1 MTEVSYE
8 DIVERSTQGIIITVQ
23 DPLRICFASGPM
35 ESITGYTPEELTAA
49 GLEALTGLVH
59 PDDQEM
65 MRDRLNRLFME
76 DGPSRSEYRILHRDG
91 RVRWVEAC
99 STSTTVEGKPA
110 VQTSFLDITHQKA
123 MEAALKEKHLQLLQ
137 AQSIA
142 GVGSWVFDFDTGKV
156 TATGEAQRIYGVSGD
171 QWSIPEI
178 QTIPLPEYRPMM
190 DRALRELMEDGIPY
204 DLTFKIRQAD
214 SGAVRMIRALARYDE
229 ERNRV
234 HGVIQDITEQKRA
247 EEALRDS
254 EEQFRRVIQE
264 SNDAIYILHENRFDL
279 VNQRFCELTDITP
292 GELAAPGFTFWDLVA
307 PESRPLIEDRLRKRN
322 RGEEVPALYEF
333 GIRSLKGR
341 TVHVEASVT
350 EIDYRDGKA
359 VMGIL
364 RDITE
369 QKAMEEQLRQAQ
381 RMESLGRLSGGVA
394 HDLNN
399 LLSPILGY
407 GEMLLDDPWSEEERK
422 EFAGEIVGAAA
433 RARDL
438 VGQLLAFSRK
448 QTLEFRSVDLDTLLD
463 DFEPLLRRTTR
474 EDVTLE
480 FRRESSLPSIEAD
493 IRQLEQVVMNLC
505 VNAQD
510 AMPRGGRLT
519 LRTGVVDLDEAY
531 AEARAGVTPGHYV
544 MLAISDTGQ
553 GMSPSTRERI
563 FEPFFTTKKLGKGTG
578 LGLATVYGIVKQ
590 HGGNIWV
597 YSEPGKGTTFKC
609 YFPVA
614 GPPGPG
620 PRPREEDEPEA
631 LEGDETVLVVEDD
644 DMVRALATSI
654 LEKRGYRVLSASTG
668 EAGVELLDRHQD
680 PVDLLLTDI
689 VLPGMNGRD
698 LSEKASA
705 RFPGV
710 RTLFM
715 SGYTDEVI
723 SHHGVLQ
730 EGIAFIQKPFSV
742 RDLASRIRQ
751 VLDQKRQA
759 VES

>member
-1 MTEVSYE
+1 
-8 DIVERSTQGIIITVQ
+8 
-23 DPLRICFASGPM
+23 M
-35 ESITGYTPEELTAA
+35 ESITGHAPEELTAA
-49 GLEALTGLVH
+49 GPEALAALVH
-59 PDDQEM
+59 PDDREL
-65 MRDRLNRLFME
+65 MRERLARLSLE
-76 DGPSRSEYRILHRDG
+76 QGPSRSEYRILHRDG

-99 STSTTVEGKPA
+99 STSTTVGGKPA
-110 VQTSFLDITHQKA
+110 IQTSFLDITHQKA
-123 MEAALKEKHLQLLQ
+123 METELKKKHFQLLQ

-142 GVGSWVFDFDTGKV
+142 GVGSWVFDFETGTV
-156 TATGEAQRIYGVSGD
+156 SATREAQRIYGVSGD

-178 QTIPLPEYRPMM
+178 QAIPLPEYRPMM
-190 DRALRELMEDGIPY
+190 DRALRELMEDGTPY

-214 SGAVRMIRALARYDE
+214 SGAIRMIRALARYDE
-229 ERNRV
+229 EENRV

-254 EEQFRRVIQE
+254 EEQLRRVIQE
-264 SNDAIYILHENRFDL
+264 SNDAIYILYQDRFDL

-292 GELAAPGFTFWDLVA
+292 EELSDPGFTFWDLVA
-307 PESRPLIEDRLRKRN
+307 PESRPLIEERQRKRN
-322 RGEEVPALYEF
+322 RGEEVPALYGF
-333 GIRSLKGR
+333 SIRSFRGR

-350 EIDYRDGKA
+350 EIDYRAGKA

-407 GEMLLDDPWSEEERK
+407 GEMLLEEPWSEEERK
-422 EFAGEIVGAAA
+422 ESAGEIVRAAT

-438 VGQLLAFSRK
+438 VRQLLAFSRK
-448 QTLEFRSVDLDTLLD
+448 QTLKFRSVDLNVLLE
-463 DFEPLLRRTTR
+463 DFEPLLRRAIR
-474 EDVTLE
+474 ENLTLE
-480 FRRESSLPSIEAD
+480 IQREAPLPSIEAD

-510 AMPRGGRLT
+510 AMPGGGRLS
-519 LRTGVVDLDEAY
+519 LRTEAVDLDEAY
-531 AEARAGVTPGHYV
+531 AETRAGVTPGQYV
-544 MLAISDTGQ
+544 LLAISDTGQ
-553 GMSPSTRERI
+553 GMSPSTQERI
-563 FEPFFTTKKLGKGTG
+563 FEPFFTTKEQGKGTG

-597 YSEPGKGTTFKC
+597 YSEPGEGTTFKC
-609 YFPVA
+609 YFPVD
-614 GPPGPG
+614 GSPGPSS
-620 PRPREEDEPEA
+620 RPIEDDEPEA

-644 DMVRALATSI
+644 DMVRTLAKSI
-654 LEKRGYRVLSASTG
+654 LEKRGYRVLSAPTG
-668 EAGVELLDRHQD
+668 EAGVELLDRHQG
-680 PVDLLLTDI
+680 PLDLLLTDI

-698 LSEKASA
+698 LSKRASA

-751 VLDQKRQA
+751 MLDQKSQA
-759 VES
+759 LES

>member
-1 MTEVSYE
+1 MTEVSYK

-35 ESITGYTPEELTAA
+35 ESITGHAPEELTAA
-49 GLEALTGLVH
+49 GPEALTALVH
-59 PDDQEM
+59 PDDREM
-65 MRDRLNRLFME
+65 MRERLARLSLE
-76 DGPSRSEYRILHRDG
+76 QGPSRSEYRILHRDG
-91 RVRWVEAC
+91 QVRWVEAC
-99 STSTTVEGKPA
+99 STSTTVGGKPA
-110 VQTSFLDITHQKA
+110 IQTSFLDITHQKA
-123 MEAALKEKHLQLLQ
+123 MEAELRKKHFQLLQ

-142 GVGSWVFDFDTGKV
+142 GMGSWVFDFETGTV
-156 TATGEAQRIYGVSGD
+156 NATREAQRIYGVSGD

-178 QTIPLPEYRPMM
+178 QAIPLPEYRPMM
-190 DRALRELMEDGIPY
+190 DRALRELMEDGTPY

-214 SGAVRMIRALARYDE
+214 SGAIRMIRALARYDE
-229 ERNRV
+229 EENRV

-254 EEQFRRVIQE
+254 EEQLRRVIQE
-264 SNDAIYILHENRFDL
+264 SNDAIYILYQDRFDL

-292 GELAAPGFTFWDLVA
+292 EELSDPGFTFWDLVA
-307 PESRPLIEDRLRKRN
+307 PESRPLIEERQRKRN
-322 RGEEVPALYEF
+322 RGEEVPALYGF
-333 GIRSLKGR
+333 SIRSFRGR

-350 EIDYRDGKA
+350 EIDYRAGKA

-407 GEMLLDDPWSEEERK
+407 GEMLLEEPWSEEERK
-422 EFAGEIVGAAA
+422 ESAGEIVRAAT

-438 VGQLLAFSRK
+438 VRQLLAFSRK
-448 QTLEFRSVDLDTLLD
+448 QTLKFRSVDLNVLLE
-463 DFEPLLRRTTR
+463 DFEPLLRRAIR
-474 EDVTLE
+474 ENLTLE
-480 FRRESSLPSIEAD
+480 IQREAPLPSIEAD

-510 AMPRGGRLT
+510 AMPGGGRLS
-519 LRTGVVDLDEAY
+519 LRTGAVDLDEAY
-531 AEARAGVTPGHYV
+531 AETRAGVTPGQYV
-544 MLAISDTGQ
+544 LLAISDTGQ
-553 GMSPSTRERI
+553 GMSPSTQERI
-563 FEPFFTTKKLGKGTG
+563 FEPFFTTKEQGKGTG

-614 GPPGPG
+614 GSPGPSS
-620 PRPREEDEPEA
+620 RPIEDDEPEA

-644 DMVRALATSI
+644 DMVRTLAKSI
-654 LEKRGYRVLSASTG
+654 LEKRGYRVLSAPTG
-668 EAGVELLDRHQD
+668 EAGVELLDRHQG
-680 PVDLLLTDI
+680 PLDLLLTDI

-698 LSEKASA
+698 LSERASA

-730 EGIAFIQKPFSV
+730 KGIAFIQKPFSV

-751 VLDQKRQA
+751 MLDQKSPA
-759 VES
+759 LES

>member
-1 MTEVSYE
+1 MTEVSYK

-35 ESITGYTPEELTAA
+35 ESITGHAPEELTAA
-49 GLEALTGLVH
+49 GPEALTALVH
-59 PDDQEM
+59 PDDRNT
-65 MRDRLNRLFME
+65 MRDRLTRLPLKR
-76 DGPSRSEYRILHRDG
+76 GSSRSEYRILHRDG
-91 RVRWVEAC
+91 GVRWVEAC
-99 STSTTVEGKPA
+99 SISTTVEGKPA
-110 VQTSFLDITHQKA
+110 IQTSFLDITHQKA
-123 MEAALKEKHLQLLQ
+123 MEAELRKKHFQLLQ

-142 GVGSWVFDFDTGKV
+142 GVGSWVFDFETGTV
-156 TATGEAQRIYGVSGD
+156 NATREAQRIYGVSGD

-178 QTIPLPEYRPMM
+178 QAIPLPEYRPMM
-190 DRALRELMEDGIPY
+190 DRALRELMEDGTPY

-214 SGAVRMIRALARYDE
+214 SGAIRMIRALARYDE
-229 ERNRV
+229 EENRV

-254 EEQFRRVIQE
+254 EGQLRRVIQE
-264 SNDAIYILHENRFDL
+264 SNDAIYILYQDRFDL

-292 GELAAPGFTFWDLVA
+292 EELSDPGFTFWDLVA
-307 PESRPLIEDRLRKRN
+307 PESRPLIEERQRKRN
-322 RGEEVPALYEF
+322 RGEEVPALYGF
-333 GIRSLKGR
+333 SIRSFRGR

-350 EIDYRDGKA
+350 EIDYRAGKA

-407 GEMLLDDPWSEEERK
+407 GEMLLEEPWSEEERK
-422 EFAGEIVGAAA
+422 ESAGEIVRAAT

-438 VGQLLAFSRK
+438 VRQLLAFSRK
-448 QTLEFRSVDLDTLLD
+448 QTLKFRSVDLNVLLE
-463 DFEPLLRRTTR
+463 DFEPLLRRAIR
-474 EDVTLE
+474 ENLTLE
-480 FRRESSLPSIEAD
+480 IQREAPLPSIEAD

-510 AMPRGGRLT
+510 AMPGGGRLS
-519 LRTGVVDLDEAY
+519 LRTGAVDLDEAY
-531 AEARAGVTPGHYV
+531 AETRAGVTPGQYV
-544 MLAISDTGQ
+544 LLAISDTGQ
-553 GMSPSTRERI
+553 GMSPSTQERI
-563 FEPFFTTKKLGKGTG
+563 FEPFFTTKEQGKGTG

-614 GPPGPG
+614 GSPGPSS
-620 PRPREEDEPEA
+620 RPIEDDEPEA

-644 DMVRALATSI
+644 DMVRTLAKSI
-654 LEKRGYRVLSASTG
+654 LEKRGYRVLSAPTG
-668 EAGVELLDRHQD
+668 EAGVELLDRHQG
-680 PVDLLLTDI
+680 PLDLLLTDI

-698 LSEKASA
+698 LSERASA

-751 VLDQKRQA
+751 MLDQKSPA
-759 VES
+759 LES

>member
-1 MTEVSYE
+1 MTQVSYK

-23 DPLRICFASGPM
+23 GPLRICFASGPM
-35 ESITGYTPEELTAA
+35 ESITGYTPRELTEA
-49 GLEALTGLVH
+49 GPEALTALVH
-59 PDDQEM
+59 PDDREV
-65 MRDRLNRLFME
+65 MRERLARLSLE
-76 DGPSRSEYRILHRDG
+76 EGPSRSEYRILHRDG

-110 VQTSFLDITHQKA
+110 IQTSFLDITHQKA
-123 MEAALKEKHLQLLQ
+123 METELKKKHFQLLQ

-142 GVGSWVFDFDTGKV
+142 GVGSWVFDFETGTV
-156 TATGEAQRIYGVSGD
+156 SATREAQRIYGVSGD

-178 QTIPLPEYRPMM
+178 QAIPLPEYRPMM

-214 SGAVRMIRALARYDE
+214 SGAIRMIRALARYDE
-229 ERNRV
+229 EENRV

-247 EEALRDS
+247 EEALRNS
-254 EEQFRRVIQE
+254 EEQLRRVIQE
-264 SNDAIYILHENRFDL
+264 SNDAIYILYQDRFDL
-279 VNQRFCELTDITP
+279 VNQRFRELTDINP
-292 GELAAPGFTFWDLVA
+292 EQLADPDFTFWDLVA
-307 PESRPLIEDRLRKRN
+307 PESRPLIEERQRKRS

-333 GIRSLKGR
+333 SIRSFKGR

-350 EIDYRDGKA
+350 EIDYRAGKA

-369 QKAMEEQLRQAQ
+369 QKAMEEQLRQVQ

-407 GEMLLDDPWSEEERK
+407 GEMLLEGPWSEQERK
-422 EFAGEIVGAAA
+422 ESAREIVRAAT

-438 VGQLLAFSRK
+438 VRQLLAFSRK
-448 QTLEFRSVDLDTLLD
+448 QTLEFRSVDLNALLE
-463 DFEPLLRRTTR
+463 DFEPLLRRTIR
-474 EDVTLE
+474 ENLTME
-480 FRRESSLPSIEAD
+480 IQREASLPPIEAD
-493 IRQLEQVVMNLC
+493 VRQLEQVVMNLC

-510 AMPRGGRLT
+510 AMPLGGRLT
-519 LRTGVVDLDEAY
+519 LRTGTADLDEAY
-531 AEARAGVTPGHYV
+531 AEARPGVSPGRYV
-544 MLAISDTGQ
+544 MLAITDNGQ
-553 GMSPSTRERI
+553 GMSPSTREKI
-563 FEPFFTTKKLGKGTG
+563 FEPFFTTKDQGKGTG
-578 LGLATVYGIVKQ
+578 LGLATVYGIIKQ

-597 YSEPGKGTTFKC
+597 YSEPGEGTTFKC

-614 GPPGPG
+614 ETSVQTPGLT
-620 PRPREEDEPEA
+620 EEDRPDT

-644 DMVRALATSI
+644 DMVRTLATGI
-654 LEKRGYRVLSASTG
+654 LEKWGYRVLEAPTG
-668 EAGVELLDRHQD
+668 EAGLELLQGHEG
-680 PVDLLLTDI
+680 PLDLLLTDI

-698 LSEKASA
+698 LSERVSA

-710 RTLFM
+710 GTLFM
-715 SGYTDEVI
+715 SGYTDDVI

-742 RDLASRIRQ
+742 RNLAAKVRR
-751 VLDQKRQA
+751 VLDQRRQA